1 MTCFIRT
8 NVQVSTDT
16 KEVIVSKLSE
26 LVLGLWDKIGD
37 KFLTKADSEEL
48 EDIIAAAFI
57 KHDKEISAKQDSL
70 GIDSSTGDVTK
81 FLNQKGKWSDV
92 PNEIVI
98 IDNTYSVQ
106 SVLDLILAGKT
117 PVYHRSGSRFL
128 QMYKYQSNSS
138 EPSVTFSLAEISEVS
153 STNPVASAPVLQILQ
168 STVNNSGW
176 SDNDKNVLSNSNK
189 VESIT
194 SSNNDT
200 LHFPTT
206 KAVTEY
212 VGQAISG
219 VGGKLISNSGNPFS
233 SYSNLPSSTPYSG
246 VNIYSNDYAFVQ
258 TTTTVT
264 RYSATVSGS
273 SVSWTKEYSIDS
285 SAFTTI
291 PISFT
296 EDSSVANIATGETL
310 PVILGKIAKWYISKI
325 SALGSLA
332 FLNQVGDA
340 QITGTISDSHIASAS
355 TWSGKQNALPYVS
368 GKYGIDISGT
378 ATYASNAAS
387 GSELAQ
393 AILPNSDV
401 ELITGS
407 TTFSNALTAYNGG
420 KKLYYVASGGT
431 GVEYRVPLTY
441 VMFQN
446 TTPKAFVF
454 QYVQDDHV
462 DANQVGV
469 VVVNKLT
476 SSGWAAQTSLTVG
489 YATSAGS
496 AGTAG
501 TSTYSSYPVSG
512 SVLAK
517 SVDCILTYG
526 TTASTAFD
534 QALAAYTA
542 GQKIY
547 CLLGGSYEDNGVTY
561 TYEKKVQL
569 SYITFASGHVV
580 GFAFKDVLDGNLEGS
595 TNKGAIQTAMLRS
608 TAWSLDTVIPAA
620 SDTANLAGNAYK
632 WNGYELAVGTV
643 GGAGYISYV

>member
-1 MTCFIRT
+1 M
-8 NVQVSTDT
+8 
-16 KEVIVSKLSE
+16 KEVVVSKLTD
-26 LVLGLWDKIGD
+26 LVLGMWDKINAN
-37 KFLTKADSEEL
+37 FLTKAESEEL

-57 KHDKEISAKQDSL
+57 KHDKAISEKQDSL
-70 GIDSSTGDVTK
+70 GINGTTGDVTK

-98 IDNTYSVQ
+98 IDNTYSVR
-106 SVLDLILAGKT
+106 SVLELIQAGKT
-117 PVYHRSGSRFL
+117 PVYNRSGTRL
-128 QMYKYQSNSS
+128 LRLYKYQANGL
-138 EPSVTFSLAEISEVS
+138 EPSVTFSSCEISEVMTLS
-153 STNPVASAPVLQILQ
+153 PLAFAPVLEILQ
-168 STVNNSGW
+168 STVDNNGW
-176 SDNDKNVLSNSNK
+176 SNKDESVLSNSNK

-194 SSNNDT
+194 SSNNDI

-219 VGGKLISNSGNPFS
+219 VGGKLISNNGQPFS
-233 SYSNLPSSTPYSG
+233 SESNLPTSTPYSG
-246 VNIYSNDYAFVQ
+246 VSIYSNDYAYVQ
-258 TTTTVT
+258 SSNTIS
-264 RYSATVSGS
+264 RYTFTVSGS
-273 SVSWTKEYSIDS
+273 TVSHTLEYTIDS

-296 EDSSVANIATGETL
+296 EASSVANIASGETL
-310 PVILGKIAKWYISKI
+310 PIILGKIAKWYTDKI
-325 SALGSLA
+325 STLGSLA

-340 QITGTISDSHIASAS
+340 QITGTISNSHIASAS
-355 TWSGKQNALPYVS
+355 TWNGKQNALPYAS

-393 AILPNSDV
+393 AILPNADI
-401 ELITGS
+401 ELINNS
-407 TTFSNALTAYNGG
+407 TTFSNALTAYNSG

-441 VMFQN
+441 VMFQGS
-446 TTPKAFVF
+446 TPKAFVF

-476 SSGWAAQTSLTVG
+476 SSGWAAQTSLSVG
-489 YATSAGS
+489 YATTAGS
-496 AGTAG
+496 ASTAG
-501 TSTYSSYPVSG
+501 TSTYASYPVSG
-512 SVLAK
+512 SVLSK

-526 TTASTAFD
+526 TTASSAFD

-547 CLLGGSYEDNGVTY
+547 CLLGGSYEDGGNTY

-580 GFAFKDVLDGNLEGS
+580 GFAFKDVLDGKLEGS

-608 TAWSLDTVIPAA
+608 SAWSLDTVIPAA
-620 SDTANLAGNAYK
+620 ADTANLAGNAYK
-632 WNGYELAVGTV
+632 WNGYDLAVGTV